1 MSNTSIYHKN
11 ELSDEL
17 SDESESNS
25 EPESNTSSDSDNE
38 TDNESE
44 YCEENFDRGE
54 KPKLLTD
61 TNGNILSKT
70 STEKITVDVSVTKY
84 YQPINYWEYK
94 GFGNDI
100 NTGNIVTYYSG
111 DNPEIIIGYTKR
123 DFITLP
129 TKNKHYDGKY
139 KIYAE
144 DYPHESLEYLSGHV
158 DIDPILSV
166 ISESIKKQYTNLE
179 IPKN

>member
-11 ELSDEL
+11 ELD
-17 SDESESNS
+17 DESESNNGS
-25 EPESNTSSDSDNE
+25 ESNSELDS
-38 TDNESE
+38 DNESE
-44 YCEENFDRGE
+44 YCEENFDRDE

-61 TNGNILSKT
+61 SNGNILSKT

-129 TKNKHYDGKY
+129 TENKHYGGKY

-144 DYPHESLEYLSGHV
+144 DYPHDSLEYLSGYV
-158 DIDPILSV
+158 DIDPILST
-166 ISESIKKQYTNLE
+166 ISESIKKQYTNLQ
-179 IPKN
+179 IPMN

>member
-1 MSNTSIYHKN
+1 MSNTSIHHKN

-17 SDESESNS
+17 ESSSESYSDNESSSESE
-25 EPESNTSSDSDNE
+25 SDNE
-38 TDNESE
+38 TE

-61 TNGNILSKT
+61 ANGNILST
-70 STEKITVDVSVTKY
+70 MSTEKITIDVSVTKY

-94 GFGNDI
+94 GFGHNV
-100 NTGNIVTYYSG
+100 NTGDIITYYSG

-179 IPKN
+179 IPKK